1 MAVSSFLER
10 RRQNGCILILSNT
23 PVLDLHDPVRH
34 MGKFEIVGDHDDGLM
49 KLAAGLTQQAGDG
62 DAGLAVQI
70 ARRFIR
76 QQYGRPGGESSGDG
90 SPLPFAAGQ
99 TGGQVIQLSLQAQK
113 AYQMGDIRP
122 VGAAVIQ

>member
-1 MAVSSFLER
+1 MSSFLER
-10 RRQNGCILILSNT
+10 RRQNGYILILSNT

-49 KLAAGLTQQAGDG
+49 KLAAGLTQQ
-62 DAGLAVQI
+62 
-70 ARRFIR
+70 
-76 QQYGRPGGESSGDG
+76 
-90 SPLPFAAGQ
+90 